1 MSNRNKNKK
10 STNNSKD
17 NTPKDLNELIIN
29 AAVEKYKAGEITNS
43 LEVEN
48 FLDGLLQPLM
58 QKLLDTELDNHL
70 EYSKYEHSK
79 NKKNKNIRNA

>member
-1 MSNRNKNKK
+1 MSSKNKK
-10 STNNSKD
+10 STNNSKK

-43 LEVEN
+43 SEVED

-58 QKLLDTELDNHL
+58 QTLLNAELDNHL
-70 EYSKYEHSK
+70 EY
-79 NKKNKNIRNA
+79 